1 MCGCIFIYKGL
12 LKKIKIVINLGI
24 LFIYDKEKRTVIKL
38 IVIKKEIRFI

>member
-1 MCGCIFIYKGL
+1 MCGCIFIYKCL